1 MRNRSGFTLME
12 MMVVIA
18 IVGIIAAAVV
28 PNFIGWRNNA
38 KVSQAAR
45 QIYSDLQTARTTA
58 IKTNSTVSIDFDTG
72 TNSYTLNGRERNL
85 PAGVVL
91 SNVNFTA
98 SGNVAT
104 FNNLG
109 FGRTFFDAPNDGSVT
124 VTLANGQR
132 TSTILVETAGN
143 IRIQ

>member
-1 MRNRSGFTLME
+1 MRNRSGFTLVE

-38 KVSQAAR
+38 KLSQAAR
-45 QIYSDLQTARTTA
+45 QVYSDLQTARTTA
-58 IKTNSTVSIDFDTG
+58 IKTNSTVSVDFDTG
-72 TNSYTLNGRERNL
+72 ANNYTLRGKVRGL

-109 FGRTFFDAPNDGSVT
+109 FGRTFFDAQNGGTIT
-124 VTLANGQR
+124 VTLAGGQR
-132 TSTILVETAGN
+132 SSTIQVDTSGN